1 MIELSEMIAELRREL
16 YRAIEAGHD
25 EQLSPCLLAEAREAA
40 VEIHNETYVARY
52 GCLSPWHGGQCQGP
66 PPMQTMASGSCWPS
80 TSPQAASLA
89 CGGHSGSMPTAYPGR
104 FFP

>member
-1 MIELSEMIAELRREL
+1 VIELSEMIAELRREL

-25 EQLSPCLLAEAREAA
+25 EQLRFSL
-40 VEIHNETYVARY
+40 
-52 GCLSPWHGGQCQGP
+52 GP
-66 PPMQTMASGSCWPS
+66 
-80 TSPQAASLA
+80 ASLA